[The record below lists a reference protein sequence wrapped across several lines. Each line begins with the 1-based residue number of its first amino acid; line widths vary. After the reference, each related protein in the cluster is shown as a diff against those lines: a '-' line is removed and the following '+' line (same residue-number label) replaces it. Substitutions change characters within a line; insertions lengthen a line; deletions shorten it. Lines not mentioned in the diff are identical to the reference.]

1 MSMVLDI
8 SATLAWVYA
17 DETSSP
23 ILQVFE
29 RVLES
34 EAWVP
39 GLWRL
44 EIANVLEM
52 GVRRKRHNAGFKD
65 ATLSDL
71 SLLPI
76 SLDPHTND
84 HAWGATVQLA
94 ARHGLTVYD
103 AAYLELALRRDLPLA
118 SLDRELRAAAKVEK
132 VVLLGE

>member
-39 GLWRL
+39 ALWRL

-76 SLDPHTND
+76 SGKGRSAGRMKTQRTND
-84 HAWGATVQLA
+84 KRSAGWQTFWSIGW
-94 ARHGLTVYD
+94 D
-103 AAYLELALRRDLPLA
+103 PLR
-118 SLDRELRAAAKVEK
+118 S
-132 VVLLGE
+132 

>member
-1 MSMVLDI
+1 MSMVLDT

-34 EAWVP
+34 GAWVP
-39 GLWRL
+39 ALWRL